1 MSAISYAF
9 GAGAAAA
16 GAAPPPAGAAPAA
29 FSSAAFTAW
38 PLNWRV
44 GANSPSLCPI
54 ISGTIVDRRDHV
66 FTTFFSFRE
75 FSPSTFSRRCPST
88 NGPFLSERA
97 IASLLLYAAQP
108 PPLGVPHLL
117 KPAHRTGH
125 TMGLRT
131 ERANEARTQRVRY
144 AFHDHRPARLAQLV
158 ENRLGWRDHRS

>member
-1 MSAISYAF
+1 MNFFPLWTAI
-9 GAGAAAA
+9 
-16 GAAPPPAGAAPAA
+16 
-29 FSSAAFTAW
+29 
-38 PLNWRV
+38 V
-44 GANSPSLCPI
+44 CPI

-117 KPAHRTGH
+117 KPAHRNGQTKRVPSAFGMRS
-125 TMGLRT
+125 TITAQPGLH
-131 ERANEARTQRVRY
+131 N
-144 AFHDHRPARLAQLV
+144 L
-158 ENRLGWRDHRS
+158 